1 MDGPYQFGSASTVL
15 TVIRGRIF
23 QQLALWCSLVLRMR
37 AGGWNIR
44 TGPAVCRVRDL
55 MKIHTI
61 DNVRGHR
68 VGRAVLVQ

>member
-1 MDGPYQFGSASTVL
+1 
-15 TVIRGRIF
+15 
-23 QQLALWCSLVLRMR
+23 LVQSRFTRMR